1 MSYNAAELCPAAHKE
16 SRMYFRL
23 ASALLGLA
31 SCCSVASA
39 QEITVGITATF
50 TGPNAANGVPY
61 RNAEEIFPHTL
72 GGVPVKYIVLDD
84 ATDPTLAAKNA
95 RTFVDDKVDAI
106 LGSTSNITAA
116 AIMDTAVQSETPQIA
131 WTPVPISAA
140 HLPWVFAL
148 PQPVPLMVSAIIANA
163 KQHGVKRIAF
173 LGYSDGWGDLNIA
186 SLTPLAKA
194 AGISVVAEERFGR
207 TDTSVTAQAL
217 KIIAADPDA
226 VFIGA
231 SGTSGALPETTLRDQ
246 GFTGLVYQTHGS
258 AMKPFIDALGSAGN
272 GTMLPAGPVI
282 VANDLPDSNPIKAVS
297 LDFIH
302 RYDAKWG
309 AGTASPISGYAWDG
323 MLVLDSAA
331 GRALKKAKPGTPEF
345 RVALRDALQDGT
357 EVVGTN
363 AVYKFTPTDHFGV
376 DERSRVMVV
385 IENGAFH
392 LAQ

>member
-1 MSYNAAELCPAAHKE
+1 MH
-16 SRMYFRL
+16 FRL
-23 ASALLGLA
+23 AALLGLV
-31 SCCSVASA
+31 SCWSAASA

-84 ATDPTLAAKNA
+84 ATDPTVAAKNA
-95 RTFVDDKVDAI
+95 RSFVDAKVDAI

-116 AIMDTAVQSETPQIA
+116 AIMDTAVQSNTPQIA
-131 WTPVPISAA
+131 FSPVSISDA
-140 HLPWVFAL
+140 HRPFVFAL
-148 PQPVPLMVSAIIANA
+148 PQPVPLMVSAIVEDA
-163 KQHGVKRIAF
+163 KQHGVTRMAF
-173 LGYSDGWGDLNIA
+173 LGYADGWGDLNIG

-194 AGISVVAEERFGR
+194 AGIPVVAEERFGR

-246 GFTGLVYQTHGS
+246 GFTGRIYQTHGS
-258 AMKPFIDALGSAGN
+258 AMKPFIDALGSAGD
-272 GTMLPAGPVI
+272 GTLLPSGPII
-282 VANDLPDSNPIKAVS
+282 VASELPDSNPIKAVS

-309 AGTASPISGYAWDG
+309 QGSASPIAGYAWDG
-323 MLVLDSAA
+323 MLLLDSAA
-331 GRALKKAKPGTPEF
+331 GRAVKKAKPGTPEF
-345 RVALRDALQDGT
+345 RIALRDALQDGT

-363 AVYKFTPTDHFGV
+363 AVYRFTPTDHFGV
-376 DERSRVMVV
+376 DERARVMVV
-385 IENGAFH
+385 IDGGAFH
-392 LAQ
+392 LAK